1 MKREILRLGL
11 AAAMT
16 ALTITAPATV
26 RVAMQPDRVINI
38 VNFVR
43 LTEPRSEA
51 VTDDV
56 LYRTTEAQYESMKR
70 NGLKG
75 TFLLQYDALIN
86 PRYQTLM
93 RQAISDGFE
102 VGGWWEITEPHVK
115 AAGMNWRGR
124 YPWDWHANVGF
135 ATGYTPAE
143 RLKLVDVY
151 MAEFKR
157 IFGRYPASVGSWF
170 IDAVTLRYMAD
181 KYHITA
187 SCNCRDQVG
196 TDGYTMWGGYWQ
208 GGYYP
213 SLLNAYLPAQNK
225 SAQINVPVF
234 RMLGSD
240 PLYQYYCGVGGATQS
255 VSTLEP
261 VYGEGGGSERWTD
274 WYLGTVSRDP
284 ALGFV
289 YVQAGQENSFTWG
302 AMRRGFEMQM
312 PKLAALAR
320 SGEMRVLTLEETGRE
335 FRSRYKIT
343 PATASTAM
351 SDYTP
356 QGGRTVWYSTRYYR
370 TSLFWQGERFLFRDI
385 QLYNEHFKSLYYD
398 QPGTSTECHYY
409 ALPLV
414 DGCLWSKGTF
424 RAGLRIMSRDASG
437 GEYKEIK
444 CSGPT
449 VTTAG
454 SMKAGRMIVSFDGSG
469 RKYRV
474 ELGEKGITVESDK
487 DNDYRLELTVS
498 QGAKLPEVVSH
509 DAKTLQQSFNG
520 FRYTMRVGTGSL
532 AMPGSSDSAA
542 LWTVTAK
549 NGKVTLSLAQR

>member
-1 MKREILRLGL
+1 
-11 AAAMT
+11 
-16 ALTITAPATV
+16 
-26 RVAMQPDRVINI
+26 
-38 VNFVR
+38 
-43 LTEPRSEA
+43 
-51 VTDDV
+51 
-56 LYRTTEAQYESMKR
+56 
-70 NGLKG
+70 
-75 TFLLQYDALIN
+75 
-86 PRYQTLM
+86 
-93 RQAISDGFE
+93 
-102 VGGWWEITEPHVK
+102 
-115 AAGMNWRGR
+115 
-124 YPWDWHANVGF
+124 
-135 ATGYTPAE
+135 
-143 RLKLVDVY
+143 
-151 MAEFKR
+151 
-157 IFGRYPASVGSWF
+157 
-170 IDAVTLRYMAD
+170 
-181 KYHITA
+181 
-187 SCNCRDQVG
+187 
-196 TDGYTMWGGYWQ
+196 
-208 GGYYP
+208 
-213 SLLNAYLPAQNK
+213 
-225 SAQINVPVF
+225 
-234 RMLGSD
+234 
-240 PLYQYYCGVGGATQS
+240 
-255 VSTLEP
+255 
-261 VYGEGGGSERWTD
+261 
-274 WYLGTVSRDP
+274 
-284 ALGFV
+284 
-289 YVQAGQENSFTWG
+289 
-302 AMRRGFEMQM
+302 
-312 PKLAALAR
+312 
-320 SGEMRVLTLEETGRE
+320 
-335 FRSRYKIT
+335 
-343 PATASTAM
+343 M

-414 DGCLWSKGTF
+414 DGCLWSKGNF

-444 CSGPT
+444 CSRPT

-549 NGKVTLSLAQR
+549 NGKVALSLAQR